1 MRNLFKVFVLGFF
14 VAFLFTSCGKQPTQ
28 EISQAE
34 AAVNDAI
41 KEGADVY
48 AKEELK
54 KLQDDLAAAMEEVN
68 TQGKKVFKKYGN
80 AKKMLL
86 QVKTD
91 AEALKATIPAKK
103 EEAKNDALKALD
115 EAKVAVEEAKALLAK
130 APKGKGTKADIEA
143 FTADLKGLEDMLTE
157 VQQGIDTE
165 DYFGATDK
173 AKIIKEKAISI
184 SDQIKAAIEKVKR

>member
-103 EEAKNDALKALD
+103 EQAKNDALKALD